1 MNENWKYLVHV
12 AQLICHILGRET
24 HFPIEVEL
32 LLMFVS
38 GYKYALWLLNS
49 DYIYVWPHRLI
60 EIYVMNNFSCKKIN
74 N

>member
-12 AQLICHILGRET
+12 AQLVCHILGGET

-32 LLMFVS
+32 LTFVF
-38 GYKYALWLLNS
+38 GYKYSLWLLNS
-49 DYIYVWPHRLI
+49 GYIYVWPRCLI
-60 EIYVMNNFSCKKIN
+60 EIPMMNNFLCKKIN